1 MSFKSLKKVPHH
13 LVLAECACVWICDYA
28 IFVILGLGTYTSSCF
43 VAFQP
48 KASSL
53 NKLSCFWN
61 FIVMTSGSLKNYSA
75 FLLSDHFFFFL
86 QCSLILCC
94 LLLFIFLKGFME
106 VGKLVEHSRN
116 QPSRDNVIH
125 EVNEMGLSLSNLNQ
139 LDRKHKKNFLIAF
152 INLIEYSM
160 FELRLTLVLI

>member
-1 MSFKSLKKVPHH
+1 
-13 LVLAECACVWICDYA
+13 
-28 IFVILGLGTYTSSCF
+28 
-43 VAFQP
+43 
-48 KASSL
+48 
-53 NKLSCFWN
+53 
-61 FIVMTSGSLKNYSA
+61 
-75 FLLSDHFFFFL
+75 
-86 QCSLILCC
+86 
-94 LLLFIFLKGFME
+94 ME

-125 EVNEMGLSLSNLNQ
+125 EVNETGLSLSNLNQ